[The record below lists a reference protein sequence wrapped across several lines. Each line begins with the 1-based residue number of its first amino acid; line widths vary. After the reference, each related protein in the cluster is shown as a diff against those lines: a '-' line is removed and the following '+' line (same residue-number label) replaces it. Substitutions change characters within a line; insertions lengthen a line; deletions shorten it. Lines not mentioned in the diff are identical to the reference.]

1 MEFDHTFSISAP
13 IGAVWTTI
21 TDIERVAPCVPNTR
35 IVGPARPGAGR
46 DSFDVEIT
54 AAVGPFEI
62 TAEGRITLAERD
74 DAAHREVLE
83 IVANDADGDKLAEAT
98 VTIVLTQD
106 GETTGG
112 AVHSSVELGGIG
124 ALVAKET
131 LDQVAGN
138 TLRKFA
144 ANLEALLREA
154 PDPG

>member
-1 MEFDHTFSISAP
+1 MEFDHTFSVSAP
-13 IGAVWTTI
+13 IDAVWTTI

-35 IVGPARPGAGR
+35 IVGPGAGP

-62 TAEGRITLAERD
+62 TAEGHITLAARD

-124 ALVAKET
+124 AIVAEET

-138 TLRKFA
+138 TLRSFA
-144 ANLEALLREA
+144 SNLEALLSEA
-154 PDPG
+154 PDPA